1 LLLQFKEAA
10 AMLQKAFAP
19 LVTQAA
25 TPTDA
30 HLIVA
35 PQDPSSIVSILL
47 NKQRELAAAAFV
59 VGPHAKG
66 PLTEWW
72 LGSVTKGLLRHSPV
86 PVIVVP
92 PPKQQ

>member
-1 LLLQFKEAA
+1 
-10 AMLQKAFAP
+10 MLQKAFAP
-19 LVTQAA
+19 IVLQAA
-25 TPTDA
+25 VPSDA

-47 NKQRELAAAAFV
+47 DKQADLDAAAFV

-66 PLTEWW
+66 TLTEWW

-86 PVIVVP
+86 PVVVVP
-92 PPKQQ
+92 PPTLQ